1 MTGPVLLVNT
11 NVARPPVSPVGLEY
25 VGEAL
30 RESGFDV
37 TLADLSFEPDW
48 RTSLRTAL
56 AEKEPL
62 LVGVGVR
69 NTDDCC
75 FLSAQSFLPWI
86 AEVVR
91 AVRESTS
98 APVFLGGSG
107 FSTMPDHVL
116 GSVPADAGIEGDGEG
131 VLSAVARRV
140 AEGKQFSDLPNV
152 VWRSGRRVVRNG
164 RTDVDLRRL
173 PPPRRRLFDN
183 RRYQDEGA
191 MVGVETK
198 RGCGQKCIFCADP
211 LAKGNSIRL
220 RPPQTVVDELRDL
233 VDQGV
238 TWFHLCDSEFNLPP
252 GHAREVCRAILSSG
266 LQEKIR
272 WYCYC
277 SPSRFDHELAALMK
291 RAGCAGVN
299 FGVDALSDE
308 QLRRLGKPHTWGD
321 VQQVAADLD
330 RAGLNYMFDLLLG
343 GPGETEDTVR
353 TTIESAQRLGASVV
367 GVSWGVRVWPGTPL
381 ADAVA
386 QGQLK
391 DGLYPQIST
400 LGQPQFYLSPA
411 LAGGGLQLVEEF
423 TREDPRFFVLTKPA
437 DERSYNYAGDDVL
450 CGLIQAGARGAY
462 WDILKH
468 HTLPQ

>member
-30 RESGFDV
+30 HQSGLEV
-37 TLADLSFEPDW
+37 ALVDLSFEPDW
-48 RTSLRTAL
+48 RSSLRIAVG
-56 AEKEPL
+56 EKEPL

-75 FLSAQSFLPWI
+75 FLSAQSFLPWV
-86 AEVVR
+86 ADVVR

-107 FSTMPDHVL
+107 FSTMPEHVL
-116 GSVPADAGIEGDGEG
+116 QSVPAAAGIEGDGEES
-131 VLSAVARRV
+131 LAAIARRL

-152 VWRSGRRVVRNG
+152 VWRSGQRVVRNG
-164 RTDVDLRRL
+164 RENVDLQRL

-198 RGCGQKCIFCADP
+198 RGCAQKCVFCADP
-211 LAKGNSIRL
+211 LAKGKSIRL
-220 RPPQTVVDELRDL
+220 RPPDTVVEEFSDL

-252 GHAREVCRAILSSG
+252 GHAKDVCQAILSSG
-266 LQEKIR
+266 LHEKVR

-277 SPSRFDHELAALMK
+277 SPFAFDYELAALMK

-299 FGVDALSDE
+299 FGVDSLSDE
-308 QLRRLGKPHTWGD
+308 QLRRLGKPHTWSD
-321 VQQVAADLD
+321 VQEVAAGLD
-330 RAGLNYMFDLLLG
+330 KAGLNYMFDLLLG
-343 GPGETEDTVR
+343 GPGETEETVR
-353 TTIESAQRLGASVV
+353 LTLDRAQRLGASVV
-367 GVSWGVRVWPGTPL
+367 GVSWGLRLWPGTPL
-381 ADAVA
+381 AEAMVDDH
-386 QGQLK
+386 LE
-391 DGLYPQIST
+391 DGLHPRKAA

-411 LAGGGLQLVEEF
+411 LADGGLQLVEDL
-423 TREDPRFFVLTKPA
+423 TRDDPRFFVLTKPA
-437 DERSYNYAGDDVL
+437 GERSYNYAGDDVL

-462 WDILKH
+462 WDILRRH
-468 HTLPQ
+468 ASRG